1 MKLFPSSYV
10 GVGKSSSRVA
20 HNHEIASSNLA
31 SATRYL
37 LPFLPGVRWRM
48 AVGGPRLSCAFFRL
62 SGYSR
67 GRSSTKP
74 LAETEILL
82 PERLLV
88 RFPCRLPPGAPS
100 DKLEAEFVHRHPP
113 AFEHV
118 DDVPLLAGGS
128 LQKRRLLSIEPCI
141 RLVQKVFDIG
151 MRLQKLP
158 KNDLQRE
165 DAPRDLA
172 SVVGG
177 NIGHEL
183 PQVDS
188 GLSHAVLPS
197 GGEKRKSPSCDP
209 P

>member
-1 MKLFPSSYV
+1 MKLFPTLYV
-10 GVGKSSSRVA
+10 GVGKRSSRVA

-48 AVGGPRLSCAFFRL
+48 TVGGSRLSCAFFRL
-62 SGYSR
+62 LCDR
-67 GRSSTKP
+67 RAQSSTIP
-74 LAETEILL
+74 VAETAILL

-88 RFPCRLPPGAPS
+88 RFPCRLPPSAPT
-100 DKLEAEFVHRHPP
+100 DKLETEFVHRHSP

-118 DDVPLLAGGS
+118 DDVLRLAGGG
-128 LQKRRLLSIEPCI
+128 LQKRGFLSIEACI

-151 MRLQKLP
+151 VRLQKLP
-158 KNDLQRE
+158 ENDLQRE
-165 DAPRDLA
+165 DASRDLA
-172 SVVGG
+172 AIVGG

-183 PQVDS
+183 PQVGS
-188 GLSHAVLPS
+188 GLSHSVLPS
-197 GGEKRKSPSCDP
+197 GDKKRKSPPCDP

>member
-1 MKLFPSSYV
+1 M
-10 GVGKSSSRVA
+10 A

-48 AVGGPRLSCAFFRL
+48 TVGGSRLSCAFFRL
-62 SGYSR
+62 SGYGR
-67 GRSSTKP
+67 DRSSTKP
-74 LAETEILL
+74 LAETAILL

-88 RFPCRLPPGAPS
+88 RFPCRLPPSAPP
-100 DKLEAEFVHRHPP
+100 DKLEAEFVHRHSP

-118 DDVPLLAGGS
+118 DDVLLLAGGG
-128 LQKRRLLSIEPCI
+128 LQKRGFLSIEACI

-151 MRLQKLP
+151 VRLQKLP
-158 KNDLQRE
+158 ENDLQRE
-165 DAPRDLA
+165 DASRDLA
-172 SVVGG
+172 AVVGG

-188 GLSHAVLPS
+188 GLLHAVLPS
-197 GGEKRKSPSCDP
+197 GAEKESLRHVIPRDLLTH
-209 P
+209 